1 MFIKLISQQV
11 DMDLISQKVS
21 DVLDLWYVWT
31 VKDKASRGTF
41 K

>member
-31 VKDKASRGTF
+31 VKDKGSQRTF